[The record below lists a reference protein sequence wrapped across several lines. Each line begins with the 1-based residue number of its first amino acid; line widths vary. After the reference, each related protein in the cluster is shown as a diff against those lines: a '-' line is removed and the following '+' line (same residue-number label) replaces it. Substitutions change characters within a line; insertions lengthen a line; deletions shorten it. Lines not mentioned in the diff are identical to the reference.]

1 MSFPYGAI
9 VAANMLRNK
18 GEKRTY
24 PQPKITTLSEYTTAS
39 ELAVY
44 EQLVNA
50 AKNVGICEMADMI
63 SNWMDFDS
71 LSDVKKRSFLHEYAP
86 IGFTKNK
93 PTLFELIKDLFLN

>member
-1 MSFPYGAI
+1 MFPYSAI
-9 VAANMLRNK
+9 IAANLLNK
-18 GEKRTY
+18 GTQRT
-24 PQPKITTLSEYTTAS
+24 PKQPKITTLGEYSTSS

-71 LSDVKKRSFLHEYAP
+71 LSDVKKRSFLNEYAP

-93 PTLFELIKDLFLN
+93 PTIFELIKDLF